1 MNLTERDCRKYFE
14 HYFPNVRPRENGE
27 ASIRCPFHAD
37 KNPSCSI
44 SLTKGQWYCYAGCGG
59 GGIIAF
65 ELRKNGGSWEEAGER
80 VAKIIGHSVKGVARE
95 IATVYPWTDEEG
107 KLLYEHVRY
116 VPKDFR
122 WRRPNGNG
130 GYVWSL
136 GKVQRV
142 LFNLPEVV
150 KAERV
155 FLCEG
160 EKDVE
165 ALQALGLPAT
175 TSGDAP
181 NSRRD
186 EFAECLRGKDVVA
199 LPDNDAPGCELMERA
214 ARSLH
219 GVARSLKVVALPGLA
234 ENEDVSDFCRKVGAE
249 AKILLLA
256 GVADARAWTPT
267 AAVSVSPTGPDEE
280 PEHLTDSGNA
290 RRIVKMHRRDM
301 RYCGGVGG
309 WLIWNGRCWGAG
321 QKR

>member
-37 KNPSCSI
+37 KNPSCTI
-44 SLTKGQWYCYAGCGG
+44 SLTKGQWYCHAGCGG

-234 ENEDVSDFCRKVGAE
+234 DNEDVSDFCRIIVPQLARRPTQGELQNIVRHLALSKDVGRDN
-249 AKILLLA
+249 KRKSSLLTL
-256 GVADARAWTPT
+256 P
-267 AAVSVSPTGPDEE
+267 
-280 PEHLTDSGNA
+280 DSGLVVTI
-290 RRIVKMHRRDM
+290 REKFCVVIPEKVLPLWQG
-301 RYCGGVGG
+301 C
-309 WLIWNGRCWGAG
+309 
-321 QKR
+321 